1 MSGSDETRTITGWR
15 QATRYYRRGPGLG
28 WLLALLA
35 IPLLLGL
42 LGWGVLDKSKKDV
55 DLTMPSVSATATLP
69 AVTTPN
75 ANLPNVSWGAL
86 SLLRNGNDVTLTG
99 VLPTDAAKSSLLD
112 SVRGLFGANV
122 NVIDNLTVKDG
133 VSTPDLSG
141 IGTALK
147 PDVDIPDFG
156 WKVDGD
162 TITLIGTAP
171 SDDVKAAA
179 EAAAKV
185 AWPDAKID
193 NQIQVVSASPAAP
206 APAPAPSG
214 CASLQTDITGLL
226 QTPINFDTDGSTLA
240 GSSTGLLSQV
250 ADKIKACPDAKI
262 AVKGFTDNTGNDA
275 INQPLSEN
283 RAKSV
288 ADFLVSQGVASSS
301 VTSQGFGSANP
312 IASNDTPQGKAQ
324 NRRVEIAVS

>member
-42 LGWGVLDKSKKDV
+42 LGWGVLDKSKKEV
-55 DLTMPSVSATATLP
+55 DLTSPTVSATATLP
-69 AVTTPN
+69 SVTTPN
-75 ANLPNVSWGAL
+75 VNLPSLSWGAL
-86 SLLRNGNDVTLTG
+86 SLLRSGNDVTLTG
-99 VLPTDAAKSSLLD
+99 VLPSEAAKTSFLD

-133 VSTPDLSG
+133 ASVPDLSAVA
-141 IGTALK
+141 TALK

-162 TITLIGTAP
+162 TITLTGTAP

-179 EAAAKV
+179 EAAAK
-185 AWPDAKID
+185 ATWPDAKID
-193 NQIQVVSASPAAP
+193 NQIQVVSASPSAP

-214 CASLQTDITGLL
+214 CATLQTDITGLL
-226 QTPINFDTDGSTLA
+226 QTPINFATDGSSLA
-240 GSSTGLLSQV
+240 ASSNGLLSQV

-288 ADFLVSQGVASSS
+288 ADFLVSQGVAAGS

-312 IASNDTPQGKAQ
+312 VAPNDTPEGKAQ

>member
-15 QATRYYRRGPGLG
+15 QATRYYRRNPGLG

-69 AVTTPN
+69 SVTTPN
-75 ANLPNVSWGAL
+75 VNLPSLSWGAL

-99 VLPTDAAKSSLLD
+99 VLPSEAAKTSLLD

-133 VSTPDLSG
+133 VSIPDLSG

-156 WKVDGD
+156 WKADGD
-162 TITLIGTAP
+162 TITLTGTAP

-179 EAAAKV
+179 EAAAKA

-206 APAPAPSG
+206 AAPSG
-214 CASLQTDITGLL
+214 CATLQADITGLL
-226 QTPINFDTDGSTLA
+226 QTPINFSTDGSTLA

-262 AVKGFTDNTGNDA
+262 AVKGYTDNSGNDA

-288 ADFLVSQGVASSS
+288 ADFLVSQGVAAGA
-301 VTSQGFGSANP
+301 VTSQGFGSSNP
-312 IASNDTPQGKAQ
+312 VAGNDTPEGKAQ

>member
-1 MSGSDETRTITGWR
+1 VSGGVSGRERSGS
-15 QATRYYRRGPGLG
+15 
-28 WLLALLA
+28 
-35 IPLLLGL
+35 
-42 LGWGVLDKSKKDV
+42 
-55 DLTMPSVSATATLP
+55 
-69 AVTTPN
+69 
-75 ANLPNVSWGAL
+75 
-86 SLLRNGNDVTLTG
+86 
-99 VLPTDAAKSSLLD
+99 
-112 SVRGLFGANV
+112 
-122 NVIDNLTVKDG
+122 
-133 VSTPDLSG
+133 
-141 IGTALK
+141 GTAVEA
-147 PDVDIPDFG
+147 DVGIPDGG
-156 WKVDGD
+156 WKGEGGASTVA
-162 TITLIGTAP
+162 GTAP